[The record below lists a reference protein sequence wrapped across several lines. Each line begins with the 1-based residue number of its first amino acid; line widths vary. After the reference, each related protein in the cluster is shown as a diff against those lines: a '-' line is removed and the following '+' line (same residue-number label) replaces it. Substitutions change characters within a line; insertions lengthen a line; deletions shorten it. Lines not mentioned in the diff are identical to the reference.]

1 MIMTE
6 IGSRKAC
13 PHPAFWFCCFLVLLS
28 SYPVYSQ
35 EAGDETVDVPS
46 ESEQRELQAEEDPLK
61 IEEAERELERE
72 LDEEKLSVETENPWS
87 AEFYAS
93 LRLRYRS
100 RDSEADLEDG
110 SSRLGLSGDWHNS
123 EGIYVLGRYET
134 GFNLLDGLEG
144 LADAGE
150 TAEEFKDSFFT
161 RLAYLGVDAP
171 GYQVIAGKNWS
182 PYYAVAGLTDRFMG
196 TGGTASGTFNA
207 QTDGGPTGTG
217 RAENVLQ
224 GKFNVDF
231 LPNRLFKPFELDIQL
246 QGGNR
251 IPFADGP
258 SYEYAAG
265 FSAMLATQNDFNIGI
280 AYNHA
285 SIDLAADPQ
294 LRQIG
299 IDGDAQAFIIGTRA
313 FGDRWYA
320 GLTYSILK
328 DHETTNDGIYFDGYG
343 SEFYGQVQL
352 SDRFW
357 LVGGYNYL
365 TPFSDEDQAGKYRV
379 KFGVLGFRYTF
390 DKFRRM
396 FYGNMEINDSTNRD
410 GTRVSNVYTV
420 GIRWD
425 VTPWKR

>member
-1 MIMTE
+1 MTE
-6 IGSRKAC
+6 IGSRKTC
-13 PHPAFWFCCFLVLLS
+13 PHPASWILFVALLT

-35 EAGDETVDVPS
+35 EADNETVDVPS

-72 LDEEKLSVETENPWS
+72 LDDEKLSVETEQPWS

-93 LRLRYRS
+93 LRLRYRGS
-100 RDSEADLEDG
+100 NDQADLEDG

-123 EGIYVLGRYET
+123 EGLYLLGRYES

-144 LADAGE
+144 LASAGE
-150 TAEEFKDSFFT
+150 TAEEFKNSFFT

-171 GYQVIAGKNWS
+171 GFQMIAGKNWS
-182 PYYAVAGLTDRFMG
+182 SYYTVSGLTDRFMG
-196 TGGTASGTFNA
+196 TGGTATGTFNA
-207 QTDGGPTGTG
+207 QTDGGATGTG
-217 RAENVLQ
+217 RADNVLQ

-231 LPNRLFKPFELDIQL
+231 LPNRLFKPFELDVQIQD
-246 QGGNR
+246 GNR
-251 IPFADGP
+251 IPFGDGA
-258 SYEYAAG
+258 SYDYAAG
-265 FSAMLATQNDFNIGI
+265 FSAMLATQQGFNLGI

-285 SIDLAADPQ
+285 SIDLGGDPQ

-299 IDGDAQAFIIGTRA
+299 IYGDAQAFIIGTRA

-320 GLTYSILK
+320 GLTYSVLK
-328 DHETTNDGIYFDGYG
+328 NHETTNDGIYFGYG

-357 LVGGYNYL
+357 LIGGYNYL
-365 TPFSDEDQAGKYRV
+365 TPSSGQDQAGAYEI
-379 KFGVLGFRYTF
+379 KFAVLGFRYTF

-396 FYGNMEINDSTNRD
+396 FYGNMEINDSINRD
-410 GTRVSNVYTV
+410 GTRVANVYTV